1 MKHHIFTAAAVS
13 VLLGACANQL
23 PYQPYQPYQVYPG
36 VVPSMLPQTAVIT
49 TPQQPQVVVQQPSVT
64 VAPPVQIQPPSVR
77 PQTTTVTKPAV
88 TKVVSTP
95 APAVSTAVDAYGCQ
109 TATGATWS
117 VLLQQCVQLFNVANI
132 RMVDPDNQSLAA
144 YAIFSKDKKQAEIF
158 SATLPKGIILG
169 ATKGGFIS
177 TDGKIRL
184 VDLGRNNWK
193 LVKK

>member
-1 MKHHIFTAAAVS
+1 MKHHIFTAAAAS

-36 VVPSMLPQTAVIT
+36 GMVPQPAVVST
-49 TPQQPQVVVQQPSVT
+49 TPQVIVQPPVVT
-64 VAPPVQIQPPSVR
+64 APPVQVR
-77 PQTTTVTKPAV
+77 APAQTATTIATTTPPV
-88 TKVVSTP
+88 TKVVTTTPPSTI
-95 APAVSTAVDAYGCQ
+95 STAVDVYGCQ

-158 SATLPKGIILG
+158 SATLPKGIILA

-177 TDGKIRL
+177 SDGKIRL

>member
-1 MKHHIFTAAAVS
+1 MKHHIFTAAAVT
-13 VLLGACANQL
+13 VLLGACTNQL
-23 PYQPYQPYQVYPG
+23 PPYQAYQPYQVYPG
-36 VVPSMLPQTAVIT
+36 VVPSMLPQTAVVT
-49 TPQQPQVVVQQPSVT
+49 TAPQVPQVVVQPPVA
-64 VAPPVQIQPPSVR
+64 VAPPVQVQVPRQPS
-77 PQTTTVTKPAV
+77 TTATKPPAV
-88 TKVVSTP
+88 TKTVSPPPVST
-95 APAVSTAVDAYGCQ
+95 VVDAYGCQ

-158 SATLPKGIILG
+158 SATLPKGIILS

-177 TDGKIRL
+177 SDGRIRL